1 MNRSK
6 DRPDSRD
13 GADSRRSLFNVLRN
27 NNKKDRQ
34 TPLADLIS
42 QADRFHHFS
51 RHHAGILLDYS
62 RVHISQE
69 SVDSLLAL
77 AAASG
82 VQAARDRMFRGAH
95 VNATENRPAMHM
107 ALRSPALRE
116 YLPAGDASR
125 VEKTSAQLLAF
136 AQALHRGALPADP
149 ETPITDLIH
158 VGIGGSLL
166 GPRLLCEALG
176 TGVAEAP
183 KVHFLGSVDAHLRE
197 QLMARLHPESTVIV
211 IASKS
216 FTTPDTLMHGDRLVR
231 WLRQQLGDASAAQRV
246 FAVTGEEE
254 RAAGFGVQPGQVLYL
269 PDWVGGRY
277 SLWSAVSLA
286 AAALHGPEAFEALL
300 EGAADMDRHFMTAG
314 LEDNLP
320 VLTGLIG
327 IWHRNICEYPAWG
340 AIPYDQRLRLLPAY
354 LQQLVME
361 SNGKS
366 VTHSGEPVGLA
377 TAPLVFGECGTEAQ
391 HSLFQALHQGTDIVP
406 LTLIGVL
413 RPAHQDREAQLEL
426 LANLLAQA
434 TALAAGRPAQQYQ
447 GDPALLPHRS
457 FQGNR
462 PSELVLLDDLGPRR
476 LGALLAMYEHKVFVE
491 STIWDINPFDQWG
504 VELGKT
510 LAPGIRKALAGET
523 EAEASLKG
531 LVDYMR
537 ARQ

>member
-1 MNRSK
+1 
-6 DRPDSRD
+6 
-13 GADSRRSLFNVLRN
+13 
-27 NNKKDRQ
+27 
-34 TPLADLIS
+34 
-42 QADRFHHFS
+42 
-51 RHHAGILLDYS
+51 
-62 RVHISQE
+62 
-69 SVDSLLAL
+69 
-77 AAASG
+77 
-82 VQAARDRMFRGAH
+82 
-95 VNATENRPAMHM
+95 
-107 ALRSPALRE
+107 
-116 YLPAGDASR
+116 
-125 VEKTSAQLLAF
+125 
-136 AQALHRGALPADP
+136 
-149 ETPITDLIH
+149 
-158 VGIGGSLL
+158 
-166 GPRLLCEALG
+166 
-176 TGVAEAP
+176 
-183 KVHFLGSVDAHLRE
+183 
-197 QLMARLHPESTVIV
+197 
-211 IASKS
+211 
-216 FTTPDTLMHGDRLVR
+216 
-231 WLRQQLGDASAAQRV
+231 
-246 FAVTGEEE
+246 
-254 RAAGFGVQPGQVLYL
+254 
-269 PDWVGGRY
+269 
-277 SLWSAVSLA
+277 
-286 AAALHGPEAFEALL
+286 
-300 EGAADMDRHFMTAG
+300 
-314 LEDNLP
+314 

-434 TALAAGRPAQQYQ
+434 TALAAGRPAQQYE

>member
-1 MNRSK
+1 MNRSE
-6 DRPDSRD
+6 DRPNSRKGVDSRQ
-13 GADSRRSLFNVLRN
+13 SLFKVLRN

-42 QADRFHHFS
+42 QADRFHCFS
-51 RHHAGILLDYS
+51 HQAAGILLDYS
-62 RVHISQE
+62 RVHLSQE
-69 SVDSLLAL
+69 SMDSLLAL

-82 VQAARDRMFRGAH
+82 VEAARDRMFRGAP

-116 YLPAGDASR
+116 YLPPGDASR
-125 VEKTSAQLLAF
+125 VEKTSAQLRAF
-136 AQALHRGALPADP
+136 AQALHEGSLPADP
-149 ETPITDLIH
+149 ATTITDIIH

-176 TGVAEAP
+176 AGAAGAP
-183 KVHFLGSVDAHLRE
+183 RVHFLGSVDAHERE
-197 QLMARLHPESTVIV
+197 RLKARLRPESTVIV
-211 IASKS
+211 IVSKS
-216 FTTPDTLMHGDRLVR
+216 FTTPDTLMHGDQLVR
-231 WLRQQLGDASAAQRV
+231 WLRQQLGDGPAAQRL
-246 FAVTGEEE
+246 FAVTGDEDQ
-254 RAAGFGVQPGQVLYL
+254 AAAFGVRPGQVLYL

-300 EGAADMDRHFMTAG
+300 EGAADMDQHFMTAG

-327 IWHRNICEYPAWG
+327 IWHRNICEYPVWG

-366 VTHSGEPVGLA
+366 VTQAGEPVGLA
-377 TAPLVFGECGTEAQ
+377 TAPLVFGECGTDAQ

-434 TALAAGRPAQQYQ
+434 TALAAGRPAQQYE

-457 FQGNR
+457 FEGDR
-462 PSELVLLDDLGPRR
+462 PSELVLLDDLQPRR

-491 STIWDINPFDQWG
+491 S
-504 VELGKT
+504 
-510 LAPGIRKALAGET
+510 
-523 EAEASLKG
+523 
-531 LVDYMR
+531 
-537 ARQ
+537 

>member
-6 DRPDSRD
+6 NTPNSRSGTDLRPSVFR
-13 GADSRRSLFNVLRN
+13 LLLK
-27 NNKKDRQ
+27 NNKKDRR
-34 TPLADLIS
+34 TPLGDLIS
-42 QADRFHHFS
+42 APDRFPRFS
-51 RHHAGILLDYS
+51 REQAGMLLDYS

-69 SVDSLLAL
+69 SLNTLLAL

-82 VQAARDRMFRGAH
+82 VETARDRMFRGAP
-95 VNATENRPAMHM
+95 VNATEHRPAMHM
-107 ALRSPALRE
+107 ALRSLALRE
-116 YLPAGDASR
+116 YLPPGEAGR
-125 VEKTSAQLLAF
+125 VEKTSTQLRAF
-136 AQALHRGALPADP
+136 AEALHQGALPADP
-149 ETPITDLIH
+149 TSTITDIIH

-176 TGVAEAP
+176 TGTAEAP
-183 KVHFLGSVDAHLRE
+183 RIHFLGSVDAHYRE
-197 QLMARLHPESTVIV
+197 QLMAGLRPESTVIV

-216 FTTPDTLMHGDRLVR
+216 FTTPDTLLHGVRLIR
-231 WLRQQLGDASAAQRV
+231 WLQQKLNHGSAAQRV
-246 FAVTGEEE
+246 FAVTGDAA
-254 RAAGFGVQPGQVLYL
+254 RAAAFGVQPGQVLYL

-277 SLWSAVSLA
+277 SLWSAVSLV

-320 VLTGLIG
+320 VLTGLMG
-327 IWHRNICEYPAWG
+327 IWHRNICQYPAWG
-340 AIPYDQRLRLLPAY
+340 VIPYDQRLRSLPAY

-366 VTHSGEPVGLA
+366 VTRAGEPVGYA
-377 TAPLVFGECGTEAQ
+377 TAPLVFGESGTDAQ

-434 TALAAGRPAQQYQ
+434 TALATGRPAEQYE
-447 GDPALLPHRS
+447 GEPDLLPHRS
-457 FQGNR
+457 FEGNR
-462 PSELVLLDDLGPRR
+462 PSEVLLLDDLEPRR

-491 STIWDINPFDQWG
+491 STIWDINAFDQWG

-510 LAPGIRKALAGET
+510 LAPGIRRALAGES
-523 EAEASLKG
+523 EPEASLKG
-531 LVDYMR
+531 LMDYMR